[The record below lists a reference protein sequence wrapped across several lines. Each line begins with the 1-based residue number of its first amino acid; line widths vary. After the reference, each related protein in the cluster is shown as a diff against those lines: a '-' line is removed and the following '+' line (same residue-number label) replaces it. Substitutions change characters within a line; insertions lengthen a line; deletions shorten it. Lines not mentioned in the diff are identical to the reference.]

1 MRNRRENGFG
11 GSFARS
17 VYPFLLYFLL
27 LFFVFTSFVSADLG
41 PENVLLLVNQDSAT
55 SQYIAKMYRQ
65 YYPAIQ
71 DNQVLQ
77 LSGLPDCSGPNS
89 TAADE
94 IITRTQYDTLIA
106 EPVRQHLLGNNPLGE
121 NLIGQIMVIVTTA
134 GMPYRIEDTNHASV
148 VDPAASS
155 PTTVE
160 SNLVAIDA
168 ASVESELTCLWYV
181 DQFGSNNRMVNPYQ
195 GYVRSPI
202 DVFERLAPGSKSFNW
217 WIAIR
222 LDGVAPKMEGY
233 NNMDYFPPIDIYG
246 TINRQFGPG
255 DIYLTCRL
263 DGPKNQGKSA
273 VFAVREMLER
283 SKRASDTGRGV
294 NPQQAVIVLD
304 DAINPIFGDD
314 NNRVYNLDGSTNYI
328 EYGAGGSQPP
338 DAITLLMKDDFVDC
352 YTLLSNSSYTEGQS
366 NVGFMD
372 TGHYLCVLLDRQ
384 AQSRT
389 SQSDLQTLLNDPNY
403 TFTDCLRAVALTGYG
418 VNGDEIHDKEYL
430 LNGGPGGQP
439 LFDLVNGSVF
449 TSIESFNALTM
460 FSDAVTSQA
469 KVIDFIQIGGT
480 GAIGHAFEPVSD
492 AVVDSYYFFYN
503 CFSDENSDGQA
514 DLTFVEAA
522 FTGIPYLSWAEV
534 VIGDPLMRI
543 AYGPGD
549 DQAWTPTMG
558 DVNQDGV
565 LNIRDYVYLR
575 NLNLS
580 AGNPSL
586 YDSVPEKREKYED
599 LCDLNQDGY
608 NNIRDIVILRNLL
621 YSH

>member
-1 MRNRRENGFG
+1 MKNRREIGFG
-11 GSFARS
+11 GSLTCG
-17 VYPFLLYFLL
+17 VYPVLLYLFL

-41 PENVLLLVNQDSAT
+41 PENVLLLVNEDSAT

-71 DNQVLQ
+71 DNQVFQ
-77 LSGLPDCSGPNS
+77 LSGLVDCSGPSS

-94 IITRTQYDTLIA
+94 IITRDEYNTCIA
-106 EPVRQHLLGNNPLGE
+106 GPIRQHLIDN
-121 NLIGQIMVIVTTA
+121 NLISQIMVIVTTA
-134 GMPYRIEDTNHASV
+134 GMPYRIEDTAYANV

-160 SNLVAIDA
+160 SNLGSINA
-168 ASVESELTCLWYV
+168 ASVESELTCLWYA
-181 DQFGSNNRMVNPYQ
+181 DQFGIGNRMVNPYQ
-195 GYVRSPI
+195 GYVKSPI
-202 DVFERLAPGSKSFNW
+202 DLFERLAPGSKTFYWNY
-217 WIAIR
+217 AVR
-222 LDGVAPKMEGY
+222 FDGPAPKIEGY
-233 NNMDYFPPIDIYG
+233 NSTGWPITVYG
-246 TINRQFGPG
+246 ATDRQFGPG
-255 DIYLTCRL
+255 DMFLTCRL

-283 SKRASDTGRGV
+283 SKRASDPAMGV
-294 NPQQAVIVLD
+294 NPQQVAVVLD
-304 DAINPIFGDD
+304 DAMNPIFGDD
-314 NNRVYNLDGSTNYI
+314 NNRVYNLDGSVNYI
-328 EYGAGGSQPP
+328 EFDPNTPQPP
-338 DAITLLMKDDFVDC
+338 DARMPLIKDDFVSC
-352 YTLLSNSSYTEGQS
+352 YTLISNSSYTEGQL
-366 NVGFMD
+366 NVGYMD
-372 TGHYLCVLLDRQ
+372 TGQYLCVLLDRQ
-384 AQSRT
+384 AQYRT
-389 SQSDLQTLLNDPNY
+389 SQSDLQALLDDPNY
-403 TFTDCLRAVALTGYG
+403 TFVDSLRAVALTGYG